1 MGTHVHKVCSY
12 VHCSCRQFSLCTR
25 DICKMHYISDLSLML
40 CSTGAVLRLEAQARA
55 ERIQCD
61 LVLLRS
67 RWILRLLAEG
77 VKLLAMDS
85 EGER

>member
-1 MGTHVHKVCSY
+1 MHKRHLQDALHLGSESNAVQ
-12 VHCSCRQFSLCTR
+12 HRSCAEA
-25 DICKMHYISDLSLML
+25 
-40 CSTGAVLRLEAQARA
+40 GAVLRLEAQARA